1 MYILLNVIL
10 SIILVPL
17 FTLGWKDKQKRWVA
31 FFLSLMGFTP
41 FFGVPFIWFLYKT
54 TVGNNL
60 CPFVI

>member
-41 FFGVPFIWFLYKT
+41 FFGVPFIWFLYRINGWK
-54 TVGNNL
+54 
-60 CPFVI
+60 

>member
-31 FFLSLMGFTP
+31 FFFVTNGIHS
-41 FFGVPFIWFLYKT
+41 FFRSPIYLVP
-54 TVGNNL
+54 V
-60 CPFVI
+60 

>member
-1 MYILLNVIL
+1 MFLAYFFNFIL

-41 FFGVPFIWFLYKT
+41 FFGVPFLWFLYKIN
-54 TVGNNL
+54 GWK
-60 CPFVI
+60 